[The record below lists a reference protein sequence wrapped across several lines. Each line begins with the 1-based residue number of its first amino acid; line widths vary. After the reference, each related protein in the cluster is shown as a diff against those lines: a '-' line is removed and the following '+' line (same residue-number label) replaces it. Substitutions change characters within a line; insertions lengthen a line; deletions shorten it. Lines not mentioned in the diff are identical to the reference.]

1 MQPFASPEAKDCI
14 VFRQPFW
21 QSVVMQP
28 KTEEFLN
35 LLLWSADKLV
45 RPTFRNLTDSYE
57 AWAYRSGLLRQITQL
72 EKNQLVERDP
82 KSPDDRLYRLT
93 ELGRLH
99 VLGGRDPEAQWSR
112 YWDGQW
118 RLVLFD
124 MPMERHVQRGRLRRY
139 LRARGFGYLQGSV
152 WVTPDP
158 MRGEREVLAGGE
170 INVESLLLL
179 EARPCS
185 GESDTQIVAGAWDF
199 GAINRHYGRHLKL
212 LEQRPDVVLHNSTV
226 ARALQRW
233 AAEERTAWQAAVEID
248 PLLPKHL
255 LPPDYLGCRAWQRR
269 IEALRQAGQQLQ
281 SFRSNSV

>member
-1 MQPFASPEAKDCI
+1 
-14 VFRQPFW
+14 
-21 QSVVMQP
+21 MQP

-35 LLLWSADKLV
+35 LLLWSADKLA

-57 AWAYRSGLLRQITQL
+57 AWAYRSGFLRQITRL
-72 EKNQLVERDP
+72 EKNRWVERDP
-82 KSPDDRLYRLT
+82 RSPCDRLYRLT

-99 VLGGRDPEAQWSR
+99 VLGGRDPAAQWSR
-112 YWDGQW
+112 HWDGQW

-185 GESDTQIVAGAWDF
+185 GESDAQIVTGAWDF
-199 GAINRHYGRHLKL
+199 EAINRRYGRHLKL
-212 LEQRPDVVLHNSTV
+212 LEQRPNV
-226 ARALQRW
+226 ALDNGAAAKALQRW
-233 AAEERTAWQAAVEID
+233 AAEERTAWQAAVEMD
-248 PLLPKHL
+248 PLLPKRL
-255 LPPDYLGCRAWQRR
+255 LPADYLGCRAWQRR
-269 IEALRQAGQQLQ
+269 KEVLRQAGQQLQ
-281 SFRSNSV
+281 NFRSNSD